1 MNKTVPATAAPKP
14 TRASLLELEDASM
27 AAPTMDLGAFDD
39 LGALEDLSFGAFEDL
54 SFGAFEDLSFG
65 ALEDFGGLELF
76 RLRRS
81 PSLPSNIRALGAFD
95 ETFADFTVF
104 GAFELFGV
112 AFDFK

>member
-39 LGALEDLSFGAFEDL
+39 LGALEDL